1 MLERLHKSGRKCKQI
16 LHFGSLIC
24 QHMLGGV
31 NASPVKA
38 GIGNENDVAEMP
50 LNDRFPSA
58 FGVPALGSSQDA
70 GVDEAMHVHMQH
82 GASEA
87 AVAQAIPRRQ
97 LCDRHRTPLR
107 HFAEARQ
114 GSLKTDAA
122 RAVSTDARSALFVAL
137 PYF

>member
-1 MLERLHKSGRKCKQI
+1 MLERLHKSGHKCKRI
-16 LHFGSLIC
+16 LHFGFLIC

-31 NASPVKA
+31 NASSAKA

-58 FGVPALGSSQDA
+58 FGVPALGSSEDA
-70 GVDEAMHVHMQH
+70 GVDEAMHVLMQD
-82 GASEA
+82 GVSEA

-97 LCDRHRTPLR
+97 LRDRHRTPPR

-122 RAVSTDARSALFVAL
+122 RADPTDVGSALVLAL

>member
-1 MLERLHKSGRKCKQI
+1 MQTN

-24 QHMLGGV
+24 QHVPGGV
-31 NASPVKA
+31 NACPVKA

-58 FGVPALGSSQDA
+58 FGVPTLGSSQYT